1 MGASRLAAGA
11 VALALGA
18 AGCSSSDSTYT
29 AVDQATTAT
38 RTTTTTTATTPT
50 DTATGATDPL
60 AGLPAR
66 EQKAL
71 ASLAGAQAALEQ
83 RGNAVANAGT
93 AAGKVVQRISAG
105 YNAPPGPSTPAVRRL
120 ADALDAFSTTLAPV
134 ATDPSLLPQL
144 SAALRQSYTR
154 SVKSHPAAAAR
165 LLSAKQQVDAVVEA
179 LPGLQQ
185 TLRTATAK
193 ARAQADATKL
203 DANTLDDVIRN
214 GSESATSA
222 LNGVNQAMDA
232 GLRALAAA

>member
-1 MGASRLAAGA
+1 MGGSRLAAGA
-11 VALALGA
+11 VALALGV

-29 AVDQATTAT
+29 AVDQPTTGTPTTA
-38 RTTTTTTATTPT
+38 TATTPT
-50 DTATGATDPL
+50 DTATAATDPL

-83 RGNAVANAGT
+83 RGNAVADAGT
-93 AAGKVVQRISAG
+93 AAGKVVQRIIAG
-105 YNAPPGPSTPAVRRL
+105 YNAPPGQSTPAVRRL
-120 ADALDAFSTTLAPV
+120 AGAFDAFGTTLAPI

-144 SAALRQSYTR
+144 SAALRQSYAR

-203 DANTLDDVIRN
+203 DANTLDEVIRT

-222 LNGVNQAMDA
+222 LNGVNQAIDA